1 MVLSLETHGAHG
13 RKKAINFPLVV
24 CGSIPL
30 ENGSE
35 PSRWAGGGR
44 GSYLGPV
51 SVTEVK
57 IGFVTCLETEDPVAE
72 NFLAPLYNIQMPVG
86 GVEERDT
93 FGSGV
98 EGYRDGKRRTWGL
111 PRNQSTLTRELM
123 LAIMYRISGVNTKG
137 GVSVCGNEL
146 VQGKENDG
154 NSYTGL

>member
-1 MVLSLETHGAHG
+1 M
-13 RKKAINFPLVV
+13 
-24 CGSIPL
+24 
-30 ENGSE
+30 
-35 PSRWAGGGR
+35 
-44 GSYLGPV
+44 